1 VFDFGN
7 WTGGALKVD
16 DELAGTEKVSKG
28 EIGIIGIGV

>member
-7 WTGGALKVD
+7 WIGSTLKVD
-16 DELAGTEKVSKG
+16 DELAATEKVGKR